1 MKYAFFSLLLFCM
14 ACNPPSSQQKAS
26 QDSQGIDSSM
36 VMGSVVDSAAIRRA
50 ADSTAKV
57 DDLANQNKLL
67 NGTGAWQYHEKEDA
81 LTSKKVYHA
90 VLQSDNSLYLNAPY
104 DGGTECYIDLRNKD
118 GENDVI
124 IAVTKGQFLVDV
136 VDGET
141 IKVRFDSSA
150 AETYSC
156 SGPADYNTTTLYV
169 NDTDRFI
176 SRLKKAKKVL
186 IRAGFYDNGLQD
198 MEFFAKG
205 LEWKH

>member
-1 MKYAFFSLLLFCM
+1 MKYAFFSLLLFLL

-26 QDSQGIDSSM
+26 ESSQGIDSVM
-36 VMGSVVDSAAIRRA
+36 VMGPAVDSAEIKRL
-50 ADSTAKV
+50 ADSTAKA
-57 DDLANQNKLL
+57 DELAHQNKLL
-67 NGTGAWQYHEKEDA
+67 NGTGAWQYNEKEDA

-104 DGGTECYIDLRNKD
+104 DGGTECYIELRNKD

-124 IAVTKGQFLVDV
+124 VSVSKGQFLVDV

-150 AETYSC
+150 AETYRC
-156 SGPADYNTTTLYV
+156 SGAADYNTTMLFV
-169 NDTDRFI
+169 NDTGRFI
-176 SRLKKAKKVL
+176 ARLKKAKKVL

>member
-1 MKYAFFSLLLFCM
+1 MKYAFFFLMLFLF
-14 ACNPPSSQQKAS
+14 ACNPPSSNQNT
-26 QDSQGIDSSM
+26 SQGDAALLRDSVPM
-36 VMGSVVDSAAIRRA
+36 MTVDSAEMKRLQ
-50 ADSTAKV
+50 DSATKA
-57 DDLANQNKLL
+57 DDLANENKLL
-67 NGTGAWQYHEKEDA
+67 NSTGAWQYHEKEDA

>member
-1 MKYAFFSLLLFCM
+1 MKYAFFSSLLFLL
-14 ACNPPSSQQKAS
+14 ACNPPTSQQKAS
-26 QDSQGIDSSM
+26 QDEADFLRDSVPM
-36 VMGSVVDSAAIRRA
+36 MAVDTAAIRRA
-50 ADSTAKV
+50 ADSTAKA
-57 DDLANQNKLL
+57 DELAHQNKML
-67 NGTGAWQYHEKEDA
+67 NGTGAWQYNDKEDA

-104 DGGTECYIDLRNKD
+104 DGGSDCYIELRNKD

-124 IAVTKGQFLVDV
+124 VSVTKGQFLVDV
-136 VDGET
+136 VDGEN

-156 SGPADYNTTTLYV
+156 SGAADYNTTMLFV
-169 NDTDRFI
+169 NDTGRFI